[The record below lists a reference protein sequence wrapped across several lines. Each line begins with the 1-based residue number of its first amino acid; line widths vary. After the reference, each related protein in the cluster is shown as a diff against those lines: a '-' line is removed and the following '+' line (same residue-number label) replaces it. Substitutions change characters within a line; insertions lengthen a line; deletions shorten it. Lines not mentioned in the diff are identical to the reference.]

1 MDAINPN
8 IAAQPARGSNRPVRK
23 LPVAVDISPTNHGI
37 VAPPIPASAN
47 MIAPIRLD
55 RWP

>member
-8 IAAQPARGSNRPVRK
+8 IVTHPARGSSRPVRK
-23 LPVAVDISPTNHGI
+23 LPVAVDISPTNQGI

-47 MIAPIRLD
+47 MIAPIRRDL
-55 RWP
+55 RP